1 MTEQQKDDIYYVCS
15 LLEYISRKTRNHR
28 QDVIRYFSIADIE
41 RQLRIASVN
50 HCLSFEQV
58 SDEIIDEFGI
68 KEGQFD
74 TVKECKYEVPSV
86 TSIGMLYQDLVLS
99 TMKDENAAEGIIDVF
114 SSFITDEISDFNSSV
129 YYTNPDYLR
138 CSYLE
143 GRMLA

>member
-28 QDVIRYFSIADIE
+28 QDVIRYFSLADIE

-99 TMKDENAAEGIIDVF
+99 TMKDENAAKGIMDVF

>member
-99 TMKDENAAEGIIDVF
+99 TMKDENAAKGIIDVF
-114 SSFITDEISDFNSSV
+114 SSFITDEISDFNSHLK
-129 YYTNPDYLR
+129 TIDKNETP
-138 CSYLE
+138 
-143 GRMLA
+143 

>member
-1 MTEQQKDDIYYVCS
+1 MQSDRIYSKKNEKSQTGYNP
-15 LLEYISRKTRNHR
+15 LFLKK
-28 QDVIRYFSIADIE
+28 DIE
-41 RQLRIASVN
+41 RQLRIAEVN

-58 SDEIIDEFGI
+58 SDEIIEDFGI
-68 KEGQFD
+68 KDGKFD

-86 TSIGMLYQDLVLS
+86 TSIGMLYQELVLT
-99 TMKDENAAEGIIDVF
+99 TMQNEDVAQGIIDVF

-143 GRMLA
+143 GKMLA

>member
-15 LLEYISRKTRNHR
+15 LLEFISRKTRNHR

-41 RQLRIASVN
+41 RQLRIASLN

-99 TMKDENAAEGIIDVF
+99 TMKDENAAKGIIDVF

-138 CSYLE
+138 CCYLE

>member
-15 LLEYISRKTRNHR
+15 LLEFISRKTRNHR

-99 TMKDENAAEGIIDVF
+99 TMKDENAAKGIIDVF

-138 CSYLE
+138 CCYLE

>member
-28 QDVIRYFSIADIE
+28 QDVIRHFSLADIE

-99 TMKDENAAEGIIDVF
+99 TMKDENAAKGIIDVF

>member
-99 TMKDENAAEGIIDVF
+99 TMKDENAAKGIMDVF